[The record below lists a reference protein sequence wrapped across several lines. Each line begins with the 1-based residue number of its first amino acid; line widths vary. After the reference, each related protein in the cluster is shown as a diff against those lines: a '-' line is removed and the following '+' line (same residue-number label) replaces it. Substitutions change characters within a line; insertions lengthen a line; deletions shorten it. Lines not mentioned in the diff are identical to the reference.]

1 MKRPKDRLNRVVVI
15 GANPSGIA
23 ATNKLGELGIPVTL
37 IDSEPDL
44 DKKLNR
50 SEWCLESG
58 VPLNYAHRPGLIR
71 ILRNPQIN
79 CIMPAGIR
87 SINHNPQG
95 FRVRFKQE
103 PSFINAKQCIQCGR
117 CVEVC
122 PVETLEGKK
131 PITLNSRQSL
141 PGKPF
146 IDKRREPL
154 CQESCPLGVNA
165 QGYVA
170 LARKGRYDEALRL
183 IRKDNVLPAV
193 CGRICTHPCEVACRR
208 GELDAPVAIRDIK
221 RFVSDHANYEASPDV
236 DAPPPPLR
244 SERIAIIGSGPSGLA
259 AAADLAR
266 HGYNVTVFEKEKEI
280 GGLLRYG
287 IGPHRLP
294 REVLDKELS
303 YIEKLGV
310 VFKTSST
317 IDLKTDLETLNRD
330 FDAVLLT
337 TGLWFDRT
345 LGVSGEDLKGVE
357 GCISFLEKYYKGGVT
372 SVGDKTAVIGDGNA
386 AFDLARVLNRIGA
399 DVTLLS
405 WFPKDL
411 IPADTDEVSSAL
423 KEGITIHDSIKT
435 VEFRGR
441 NGRLSHVVCV
451 PTQPGD
457 PDENGIAWPVKVNG
471 ATPIEFEIDHAFVAI
486 GQKGMIE
493 FDHTTAAI
501 HFTKRGTIATDEA
514 MRTNIPGVY
523 AAGDAVSGPSTVV
536 DAMASGRRSAGDI
549 HRYLNAS
556 RGLTAEKNRNP
567 SRPSDSDFPPIPK
580 NIPSLARSIMPEVQV
595 ARRENNFMEVAMGLS
610 ESQIASETARC
621 LQCGVCSE
629 CLECVDA
636 CGEIGAINH
645 SESFEETIEHTG
657 VIIIADPTMAPPVKG
672 EDVIRAYGP
681 PAAKQ
686 DVYAMIVRGFAAAA
700 NAMVLLGA
708 SSHRPK
714 GHGISFTTPDQ
725 GLSKEIRVGI
735 FACKCN
741 ESMGWLPQMD
751 AYINNLN
758 TKEGIVH
765 AEVIN
770 AACTPEG
777 SLEIL
782 RTIREKWVTR
792 VLLASCVCCP
802 LNFVCSA
809 CTDQKS
815 RLKEALFTATG
826 ISRSMVETCNIRGE
840 VLRLVN
846 KDADAALQ
854 KFTGMIDRSIER
866 ARRLKEL
873 PALARNYNFTTAVVG
888 ESEATINSALTL
900 AGAGF
905 DVFLFGGN
913 TTLLTG
919 LSSHPNIHFFA
930 DASVK
935 SISGTIGEFH
945 VSYESGEFYQTL
957 HVGAVILGEKSRR
970 NVQYIYQKDLPSMT
984 IKSGRQR
991 QDATGIPYF
1000 MPGATSIPG
1009 LFLADPPH
1017 MNVSK
1022 LKKGAA
1028 AAVQAAAIMPRGPR
1042 QSKGFTV
1049 VVDETICRGCG
1060 RCMHMCPF
1068 QAITLK
1074 PNDIQGWYASVD
1086 EALCKGCGNCISV
1099 CPSSAADSPYRNQG
1113 FLERIIEE
1121 LLA

>member
-15 GANPSGIA
+15 GATPSGIA

-44 DKKLNR
+44 NEKLSQ
-50 SEWCLESG
+50 SEWRLESG

-71 ILRNPQIN
+71 ILRNPQVN
-79 CIMPAGIR
+79 CMMPAKVT
-87 SINHNPQG
+87 SIKHNPQG
-95 FRVRFKQE
+95 FRVRMKQV
-103 PSFINAKQCIQCGR
+103 PSFINTRRCVQCGR
-117 CVEVC
+117 CVEIC
-122 PVETLEGKK
+122 PVETLDGGK

-154 CQESCPLGVNA
+154 CQEGCPLGVNA

-170 LARKGRYDEALRL
+170 LARAGRYKEALKL
-183 IRKDNVLPAV
+183 IRRDNVLPAV

-221 RFVSDHANYEASPDV
+221 RFISDQTDLEFLPDT
-236 DAPPPPLR
+236 DTYIPPLR
-244 SERIAIIGSGPSGLA
+244 SEKVAVVGSGPAGLA

-266 HGYNVTVFEKEKEI
+266 YGYNVTVFEKEKEI

-294 REVLDKELS
+294 REVLDRELA
-303 YIEKLGV
+303 YIEKIGV
-310 VFKTSST
+310 IFKPSSPV
-317 IDLKTDLETLNRD
+317 DLEKDIEKLKND
-330 FDAVLLT
+330 FDTVILT
-337 TGLWFDRT
+337 TGLWVDRQ
-345 LGVSGEDLKGVE
+345 LGVSGEDLNGVD
-357 GCISFLEKYYKGGVT
+357 GCISFLNKYYRGEVS
-372 SVGDKTAVIGDGNA
+372 SVEGKTAVIGDGNA
-386 AFDLARVLNRIGA
+386 AFDLARVLSRIGA

-405 WFPKDL
+405 WFPEDL
-411 IPADTDEVSSAL
+411 IPADAEEVDAAK
-423 KEGITIHDSIKT
+423 KEGIRIQDSLQTIAFKGD
-435 VEFRGR
+435 

-451 PTQPGD
+451 PTQPGE
-457 PDENGIAWPVKVNG
+457 PDEKGIPWPVKRDG
-471 ATPIEFEIDHAFVAI
+471 AQPVELEFDHVFVAI
-486 GQKGMIE
+486 GQKGMFKENPAGQPI
-493 FDHTTAAI
+493 A
-501 HFTKRGTIATDEA
+501 FTPRGTFAVDGS
-514 MRTNIPGVY
+514 MRTRSPGVF
-523 AAGDAVSGPSTVV
+523 AAGDAVTGPSTVV
-536 DAMASGRRSAGDI
+536 DAMASGRRTAKEI
-549 HRYLNAS
+549 HRYFNAFDE
-556 RGLTAEKNRNP
+556 GLAVEASIT
-567 SRPSDSDFPPIPK
+567 SRPSDADFPKIPQ
-580 NIPSLARSIMPEVQV
+580 NIPSLARSIMPELQT
-595 ARRENNFMEVAMGLS
+595 AGRQKNFMEVAMGLS

-645 SESFEETIEHTG
+645 AQSIEEIVEHTG
-657 VIIIADPTMAPPVKG
+657 VIIIADPFLAPPVKG

-686 DVYAMIVRGFAAAA
+686 DVYAMLVRGFAAAA
-700 NAMVLLGA
+700 NAMVLLGR
-708 SSHRPK
+708 SSDRPK

-725 GLSKEIRVGI
+725 GLSKDIRVGI

-741 ESMGWLPQMD
+741 ASLGWLPEMD

-758 TKEGIVH
+758 AKEGIVH
-765 AEVIN
+765 SEVMN

-792 VLLASCVCCP
+792 VVLASCVCCP

-826 ISRSMVETCNIRGE
+826 ISRSMVEPCNLRGE

-846 KDADAALQ
+846 KDSAAALQ
-854 KFTGMIDRSIER
+854 KFTGLIDRSIER
-866 ARRLKEL
+866 ARRLKAM

-900 AGAGF
+900 ADAGF
-905 DVFLFGGN
+905 DVFLFSGDN
-913 TTLLTG
+913 TSVSG
-919 LSSHPNIHFFA
+919 RKAHSNIHAFTHA
-930 DASVK
+930 EVK
-935 SISGTIGEFH
+935 TISGTIGEFQ
-945 VSYESGEFYQTL
+945 VSYESGDFYQTL
-957 HVGAVILGEKSRR
+957 HVGAVVLGEKSRKTVR
-970 NVQYIYQKDLPSMT
+970 YIYQKDLPSMT
-984 IKSGRQR
+984 VKSGRQK
-991 QDATGIPYF
+991 AGVTGIPYI

-1017 MNVSK
+1017 INVSK

-1028 AAVQAAAIMPRGPR
+1028 AAVQAASIMPRGPR

-1060 RCMHMCPF
+1060 RCINMCPY

-1074 PNDIQGWYASVD
+1074 PNNIQGWYASVD

-1121 LLA
+1121 LLV

>member
-50 SEWCLESG
+50 SEWRLESG
-58 VPLNYAHRPGLIR
+58 IPLNYAHRPGLIR

-79 CIMPAGIR
+79 CIIPADVK
-87 SINHNPQG
+87 SIKHNPQG
-95 FRVRFKQE
+95 FRVRLKQA
-103 PSFINAKQCIQCGR
+103 PSFINAKQCVQCGR

-122 PVETLEGKK
+122 PVETFEGEK
-131 PITLNSRQSL
+131 PITLSSRQSL

-154 CQESCPLGVNA
+154 CQENCPLGVNA

-170 LARKGRYDEALRL
+170 LARAGRYKEALRL

-193 CGRICTHPCEVACRR
+193 CGRICTHPCELACRR
-208 GELDAPVAIRDIK
+208 GELDAPIAIRDIK
-221 RFVSDHANYEASPDV
+221 RFISDHADSEFSSDM
-236 DAPPPPLR
+236 DTCIPPLR
-244 SERIAIIGSGPSGLA
+244 SETIAIVGSGPSGLA

-266 HGYNVTVFEKEKEI
+266 YGYNVTVFEKEKEI

-294 REVLDKELS
+294 RAVLDRELS

-310 VFKTSST
+310 VFNPSSA
-317 IDLKTDLETLNRD
+317 IDLKKDIETLKRD
-330 FDAVLLT
+330 FNAVLLT
-337 TGLWFDRT
+337 TGLWFDRA
-345 LGVSGEDLKGVE
+345 LGVSGEELKGVE
-357 GCISFLEKYYKGGVT
+357 GCISFLKKYYKGEKT
-372 SVGDKTAVIGDGNA
+372 SIEGKTAVIGDGNA
-386 AFDLARVLNRIGA
+386 AFDLARVLTRMGA

-411 IPADTDEVSSAL
+411 IPADADEVSSAL
-423 KEGITIHDSIKT
+423 KEGVTIRDSVQTIQFK
-435 VEFRGR
+435 GN
-441 NGRLSHVVCV
+441 NGKLSRVVCI
-451 PTQPGD
+451 PTKLGE
-457 PDENGIAWPVKVNG
+457 PDGNGIPWPVKIDG
-471 ATPIEFEIDHAFVAI
+471 AKSMEFEFDQAFVAI
-486 GQKGMIE
+486 GQKGMLE
-493 FDHTTAAI
+493 DDNAKQAI
-501 HFTKRGTIATDEA
+501 HVTKRGTIATDEA
-514 MRTNIPGVY
+514 MRTIIPGIY
-523 AAGDAVSGPSTVV
+523 AAGDATSGPSTVV
-536 DAMASGRRSAGDI
+536 DAMATGRRAAKEI
-549 HRYLNAS
+549 NRYLNAS
-556 RGLTAEKNRNP
+556 NGCMVEESKNA
-567 SRPSDSDFPPIPK
+567 SRPAGADFPLIPP
-580 NIPSLARSIMPEVQV
+580 NTPLSARCMMPELQI
-595 ARRENNFMEVAMGLS
+595 AKRDKNFTEVAMGLS
-610 ESQIASETARC
+610 ESQVASEAARC

-636 CGEIGAINH
+636 CGEVGAINH
-645 SESFEETIEHTG
+645 AESYEEIIEHAG
-657 VIIIADPTMAPPVKG
+657 VIVIADPSLVPPVKG

-686 DVYAMIVRGFAAAA
+686 DVYAMLVRGFAAAA
-700 NAMVLLGA
+700 NAMVLLGG
-708 SSHRPK
+708 SLQRPK
-714 GHGISFTTPDQ
+714 GRGISFTTPDQ
-725 GLSKEIRVGI
+725 GLSKDIRVGI

-741 ESMGWLPQMD
+741 ESLGWLPQMD
-751 AYINNLN
+751 DYIENLN

-770 AACTPEG
+770 AACTPQG
-777 SLEIL
+777 SLDIL
-782 RTIREKWVTR
+782 RAIREKGVTR
-792 VLLASCVCCP
+792 ILLASCVCCP

-815 RLKEALFTATG
+815 RLKETLFTATG
-826 ISRSMVETCNIRGE
+826 ISRSMVETCNLRGE
-840 VLRLVN
+840 VLRLIR
-846 KDADAALQ
+846 KDSELALR
-854 KFTGMIDRSIER
+854 KFTGLINRSIER
-866 ARRLKEL
+866 VIRLKAL
-873 PALARNYNFTTAVVG
+873 PALDRNYNFTTAVVG
-888 ESEATINSALTL
+888 ESEAAVNSALTL
-900 AGAGF
+900 AGSGF

-919 LSSHPNIHFFA
+919 LGSHPNIHFFS

-935 SISGTIGEFH
+935 SISGTIGEFQ
-945 VSYESGEFYQTL
+945 VSYETGEFYQTL
-957 HVGAVILGEKSRR
+957 HVGAVILGEKSRK
-970 NVQYIYQKDLPSMT
+970 NVQYIYQKDLPSIT

-991 QDATGIPYF
+991 QNATGIPYF

-1017 MNVSK
+1017 ISVSK
-1022 LKKGAA
+1022 LRKGAA
-1028 AAVQAAAIMPRGPR
+1028 AAIQAAAIMPRGPR

-1049 VVDETICRGCG
+1049 VIDETICRGCG
-1060 RCMHMCPF
+1060 RCIKMCPF

-1113 FLERIIEE
+1113 FLERTIEE

>member
-1 MKRPKDRLNRVVVI
+1 MKRPKDRLNRVIVI
-15 GANPSGIA
+15 GATPSGIA

-79 CIMPAGIR
+79 CVMPVDIK
-87 SINHNPQG
+87 SIKHNPQG
-95 FRVRFKQE
+95 FRVRMKQI
-103 PSFINAKQCIQCGR
+103 PSFINSKQCIQCGR

-122 PVETLEGKK
+122 PVETLDAKK
-131 PITLNSRQSL
+131 PIVMNSRQSL

-154 CQESCPLGVNA
+154 CQENCPLGVNA

-170 LARKGRYDEALRL
+170 LAKAGRYKEALRL

-193 CGRICTHPCEVACRR
+193 CGRICTHPCEVSCRR

-221 RFVSDHANYEASPDV
+221 RFITDKVDSDFLPDT
-236 DAPPPPLR
+236 DTHIPPLR
-244 SERIAIIGSGPSGLA
+244 AEKIAIIGSGPAGLA

-266 HGYNVTVFEKEKEI
+266 YGYTVTVFEKEKMA

-294 REVLDKELS
+294 RDILDKEIS
-303 YIEKLGV
+303 HIEKLGV
-310 VFKTSST
+310 LFKTSSP
-317 IDLKTDLETLNRD
+317 IDLKKDLETLNRD
-330 FDAVLLT
+330 FAAVILT
-337 TGLWFDRT
+337 SGLWFDQK
-345 LGVSGEDLKGVE
+345 LGVPGEDLKGVE
-357 GCISFLEKYYKGGVT
+357 GCISFLKKYYKGNNASLEG
-372 SVGDKTAVIGDGNA
+372 KTAVIGDGNA
-386 AFDLARVLNRIGA
+386 AFDLARVLTRIGA

-405 WFPKDL
+405 WFSKDL
-411 IPADTDEVSSAL
+411 IPADSEEIESAK
-423 KEGITIHDSIKT
+423 KEGIKIRDSIQT
-435 VEFRGR
+435 IEFIGN
-441 NGRLSHVVCV
+441 NGKLSHIRCV
-451 PTQPGD
+451 PTLPGK
-457 PDENGIAWPVKVNG
+457 PDSNGIPWPVKIDG
-471 ATPIEFEIDHAFVAI
+471 AKLLEFEFKRAFVAI
-486 GQKGMIE
+486 GQKGMVDE
-493 FDHTTAAI
+493 DQQT
-501 HFTKRGTIATDEA
+501 FTFSLTKKGTILTDGS
-514 MRTNIPGVY
+514 MRTSIPGIY
-523 AAGDAVSGPSTVV
+523 AAGDAVTGPSTVV
-536 DAMASGRRSAGDI
+536 DAMASGRRSAKAVHLQLNHAKEFPVEIKIKTERPADI
-549 HRYLNAS
+549 
-556 RGLTAEKNRNP
+556 
-567 SRPSDSDFPPIPK
+567 DFPKIPQ
-580 NIPSLARSIMPEVQV
+580 NIPSLARSIMPELQS
-595 ARRENNFMEVAMGLS
+595 ARREGNFMEVAMGLS
-610 ESQIASETARC
+610 ESQVASETARC

-636 CGEIGAINH
+636 CGEVGAINH
-645 SESFEETIEHTG
+645 SEPFEEIIEHTG
-657 VIIIADPTMAPPVKG
+657 VIIIADPHMVPPVKG

-681 PAAKQ
+681 RAAKQ
-686 DVYAMIVRGFAAAA
+686 DVYAMLVRGSAAAA
-700 NAMVLLGA
+700 SAMVLLGG
-708 SSHRPK
+708 SSQRPK

-725 GLSKEIRVGI
+725 GLSSDIRVGV

-741 ESMGWLPQMD
+741 DSLGWLPQMD
-751 AYINNLN
+751 AHIDNLK
-758 TKEGIVH
+758 TKEHIAH

-777 SLEIL
+777 SLDIL
-782 RTIREKWVTR
+782 RAIREKGVTR

-826 ISRSMVETCNIRGE
+826 ISRSMVETCNLRGE
-840 VLRLVN
+840 VLRLVK
-846 KDADAALQ
+846 KDADLALG
-854 KFTGMIDRSIER
+854 KFIGLFNRSIER
-866 ARRLKEL
+866 ARRLKAL

-888 ESEATINSALTL
+888 ESEATVNSATTL
-900 AGAGF
+900 AEAGF

-913 TTLLTG
+913 HTALADLNPY
-919 LSSHPNIHFFA
+919 SNIHFFT

-935 SISGTIGEFH
+935 SISGTIGEFQ
-945 VSYESGEFYQTL
+945 VSFETGDFYQTL
-957 HVGAVILGEKSRR
+957 QVGAVILGEKSRKS
-970 NVQYIYQKDLPSMT
+970 VQYIHQKNLPSIT
-984 IKSGRQR
+984 VRSGRQR
-991 QDATGIPYF
+991 SGATGIPYF
-1000 MPGATSIPG
+1000 FPGATSIPG
-1009 LFLADPPH
+1009 LFLADPPNI
-1017 MNVSK
+1017 NVSK

-1028 AAVQAAAIMPRGPR
+1028 AAIQAAAIMPRGPR

-1049 VVDETICRGCG
+1049 VIDETICRGCG
-1060 RCMHMCPF
+1060 RCINMCPY
-1068 QAITLK
+1068 QAITLT

-1113 FLERIIEE
+1113 FLERTIEE